1 MAIQKE
7 KQITRKDFLKGVGV
21 SVAGVAMATGVG
33 GLLTACAEKESDPNA
48 GGTGSKTSEPTG
60 SGSVGKP
67 AWPFKYAKLDVEK
80 VKERAFDAYKT
91 KGG

>member
-1 MAIQKE
+1 MVAEQKE

-33 GLLTACAEKESDPNA
+33 GLLTACGEKES
-48 GGTGSKTSEPTG
+48 GSGSADVSG

-67 AWPFKYAKLDVEK
+67 EWPFKYVKLDVEK

>member
-1 MAIQKE
+1 VAVQKE

-33 GLLTACAEKESDPNA
+33 GLLTACAEKEPDQNT
-48 GGTGSKTSEPTG
+48 GGTNSETAG
-60 SGSVGKP
+60 SGSVGRP
-67 AWPFKYAKLDVEK
+67 TWPFKYAKLDVEK